1 MREALDPWPF
11 VIAAYALGIA
21 GTLAL
26 VAWSWWAMRRAERRR
41 EKARAR

>member
-11 VIAAYALGIA
+11 VIAAYALAIG

-26 VAWSWWAMRRAERRR
+26 LGWSWLAMRRAERRR
-41 EKARAR
+41 EDTRP